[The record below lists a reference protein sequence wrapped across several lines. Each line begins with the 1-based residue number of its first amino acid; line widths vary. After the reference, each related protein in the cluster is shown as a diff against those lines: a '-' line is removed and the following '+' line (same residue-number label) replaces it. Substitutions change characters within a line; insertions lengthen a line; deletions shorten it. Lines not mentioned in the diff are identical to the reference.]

1 MTDGRD
7 QSKLPPQLRALRFDN
22 VTGNLLVGPEYFPN
36 NSLGMYKQYEY
47 AQATRNTFS
56 YWNQH
61 VKDKNSGERIRRTMA
76 DVEVDEEGDKNYFNF
91 MTHKKTGLLGGSLE
105 AYLQVRLSKT
115 IVRFY
120 SI

>member
-1 MTDGRD
+1 
-7 QSKLPPQLRALRFDN
+7 
-22 VTGNLLVGPEYFPN
+22 
-36 NSLGMYKQYEY
+36 MYKQDKY
-47 AQATRNTFS
+47 APATRNTFL

-61 VKDKNSGERIRRTMA
+61 VKDKNSGERVHGTMV
-76 DVEVDEEGDKNYFNF
+76 DVGVDEEGDKNYFNF
-91 MTHKKTGLLGGSLE
+91 MIHKKTGLLGGSLE